1 MTDEHEHEQA
11 HAGESPRDE
20 ALRERLRAADP
31 AASLPAADPDR
42 VARLLEDTM
51 TDQLTDE
58 SRTDGTRNRSR
69 LTWLVAAAAVVL
81 IAGGLAFVFLGG
93 GDDEPDVAGGDP
105 TPSAT
110 TGSSSA
116 ASAAPTSTLTL
127 GFDESAASG
136 RCVAP
141 DSAAALQVLEG
152 QQLAFDG
159 TVESVSGTRV
169 TLVPQRFYAG
179 DEVDRV
185 VVEAP
190 GAQLRALLAAVRFQ
204 EDGRYLVSASD
215 GRVTL
220 CGLSGAYDD
229 ALAAQYE
236 KAFGG

>member
-1 MTDEHEHEQA
+1 VTDE
-11 HAGESPRDE
+11 SSRDE

-105 TPSAT
+105 TPSVT
-110 TGSSSA
+110 SEPSSSA
-116 ASAAPTSTLTL
+116 EPTSTVTL
-127 GFDESAASG
+127 GFDESAVNA

-152 QQLAFDG
+152 ADLAFDG
-159 TVESVSGTRV
+159 TVESVSGTKV
-169 TLVPQRFYAG
+169 TLAPQRFYTG
-179 DEVDRV
+179 DEADRV

-190 GAQLRALLAAVRFQ
+190 GAQLRALLAAVRFR

-220 CGLSGAYDD
+220 CGLSGTYDD